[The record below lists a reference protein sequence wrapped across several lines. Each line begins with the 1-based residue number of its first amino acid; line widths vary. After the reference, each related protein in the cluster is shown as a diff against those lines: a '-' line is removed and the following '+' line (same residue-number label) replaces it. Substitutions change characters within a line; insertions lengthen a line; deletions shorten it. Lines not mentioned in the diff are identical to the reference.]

1 MSLTAYVRYD
11 NTGRIVPGG
20 PIVTS
25 VKPKVGDWATVN
37 EVLTTTPNYKLRGF
51 IRYIKNGD
59 YVAGS
64 LILQHDV
71 PQDGNWKEVY
81 VLRPTI
87 NTTTTTTT
95 IAPFINRIVISNGS
109 LSATNGT
116 YTRSSPSSGFSQV
129 GGTSFIFNATGDG
142 WYINSGSGNAAKN
155 TSTLGTGTWEPWAPG
170 SSSGITAEYSS
181 YICPTTTTTT
191 STTTTT
197 TTLFAQ
203 TVNYASNATNACL
216 NPTGTQNVVGN
227 AVDFCNCTI
236 FTSNG
241 FATLPDGNYVLAY
254 SGNTLDINP
263 LIPSGIPEVFLT
275 SFSPDVIISNVER

>member
-37 EVLTTTPNYKLRGF
+37 EVLTTTPNYKLRVF

-170 SSSGITAEYSS
+170 SSSGITAEY
-181 YICPTTTTTT
+181 
-191 STTTTT
+191 
-197 TTLFAQ
+197 F
-203 TVNYASNATNACL
+203 
-216 NPTGTQNVVGN
+216 
-227 AVDFCNCTI
+227 
-236 FTSNG
+236 
-241 FATLPDGNYVLAY
+241 Y
-254 SGNTLDINP
+254 S
-263 LIPSGIPEVFLT
+263 
-275 SFSPDVIISNVER
+275 